1 MVAPWVFIQRLKSQN
16 RPFKKYHNTF
26 CCHFLLQT
34 FAQVLFS
41 ILSQEKLNTMLMQ
54 NFRGTTKSIMVF
66 LQKAYNVQNKSYF
79 LKELLN
85 RYYLHGHS
93 IRLKLQSYM
102 LNNQYHVNFL
112 LKRCYL
118 NGPIMGY
125 QSISPRRKSQ
135 NCILHCKQ
143 CKKEMLN

>member
-1 MVAPWVFIQRLKSQN
+1 MVAPWVFVQRLKSQN

-26 CCHFLLQT
+26 CCHCIVF
-34 FAQVLFS
+34 
-41 ILSQEKLNTMLMQ
+41 
-54 NFRGTTKSIMVF
+54 NFVPREIEHNDYAKFQRDTKSIMVF
-66 LQKAYNVQNKSYF
+66 LQKAYYVQNKSYF

-125 QSISPRRKSQ
+125 QSISRRRKSQ
-135 NCILHCKQ
+135 NCIMHCKQ